1 MSTVEKERDYFSR
14 MQQGDKCA
22 FEYFFKTYVDML
34 YAYAMGF
41 CRDQDVAED
50 LVQEAFVRFW
60 TMREKLSYSESIYG
74 YLQRTVRNICIN
86 QKVRERVEEK
96 YRQAVLHSDEDEFC
110 WEDDDELEE
119 LRRQLLEAIDA
130 FFFMVLDLPA
140 RLCNKIL
147 HAFSFVFPMLFD
159 KSRQLCNSGCLQL
172 RFHFFDRIHPD
183 PHSVFYGTNRSMIF
197 AGHAY

>member
-119 LRRQLLEAIDA
+119 LRRQLLEAIDR
-130 FFFMVLDLPA
+130 LPEKC
-140 RLCNKIL
+140 REIFIL
-147 HAFSFVFPMLFD
+147 SCVEGLKYQEVAD
-159 KSRQLCNSGCLQL
+159 QL
-172 RFHFFDRIHPD
+172 RVSINTVKTQVRFG
-183 PHSVFYGTNRSMIF
+183 YKKLRSDLNIP
-197 AGHAY
+197 GKVLIVLLTILLK

>member
-86 QKVRERVEEK
+86 QKVRERVEENIGRRFYIPTRMNSVGK
-96 YRQAVLHSDEDEFC
+96 TTMNWKNCGGSC
-110 WEDDDELEE
+110 WKRLTDC
-119 LRRQLLEAIDA
+119 RRN
-130 FFFMVLDLPA
+130 VGK
-140 RLCNKIL
+140 C
-147 HAFSFVFPMLFD
+147 LFLVAW
-159 KSRQLCNSGCLQL
+159 KG
-172 RFHFFDRIHPD
+172 
-183 PHSVFYGTNRSMIF
+183 
-197 AGHAY
+197 

>member
-119 LRRQLLEAIDA
+119 LRRQLLEAIDR
-130 FFFMVLDLPA
+130 LPEKC
-140 RLCNKIL
+140 REMFIL
-147 HAFSFVFPMLFD
+147 SCVEGLKYQEVAD
-159 KSRQLCNSGCLQL
+159 QLGVSINTVKTQVRFGYKQL
-172 RFHFFDRIHPD
+172 RSDLNIPGK
-183 PHSVFYGTNRSMIF
+183 VLIVLLTILLK
-197 AGHAY
+197 

>member
-119 LRRQLLEAIDA
+119 LRRQLLEAIDRLPEKCREMFILSCVEGLKYQEVA
-130 FFFMVLDLPA
+130 DQLGVSINTVKTLKKNAYEKLREMISNQYIVSVLL
-140 RLCNKIL
+140 KI
-147 HAFSFVFPMLFD
+147 F
-159 KSRQLCNSGCLQL
+159 
-172 RFHFFDRIHPD
+172 I
-183 PHSVFYGTNRSMIF
+183 
-197 AGHAY
+197 